1 MPTEWGKR
9 SPTCVRRNGLAIGM
23 NGLGV
28 EPRRGVEP
36 GRCCPPGISFRATKA
51 PDCTFVTSF
60 AGMGEDDGDSKS
72 GGVGGTIGEDN
83 MGTGV
88 NGNDSVVGE

>member
-1 MPTEWGKR
+1 ML
-9 SPTCVRRNGLAIGM
+9 SPRN
-23 NGLGV
+23 
-28 EPRRGVEP
+28 
-36 GRCCPPGISFRATKA
+36 SFRATKA

-83 MGTGV
+83 MGTDV
-88 NGNDSVVGE
+88 NGNNSVVGGDDMPAGTVVVAEGGMAPRRSTERKE